1 MTQDD
6 EFTLVCEAGDTD
18 GRPAETKLLSRS
30 GKVYK
35 VLAATVPSM
44 FRRLSPED
52 EREFI
57 AWARSHADHEIRAIY
72 HPVIQNEMFL
82 IRQNRASLQGQT
94 HGNDNAE

>member
-6 EFTLVCEAGDTD
+6 EFTLVCEVDDTY
-18 GRPAETKLLSRS
+18 GRAAETTFLSRR

-44 FRRLSPED
+44 FSRLSPED
-52 EREFI
+52 ERVFI
-57 AWARSHADHEIRAIY
+57 EWARRHADNEIRAIY
-72 HPVIQNEMFL
+72 HPVIQNEMFS
-82 IRQNRASLQGQT
+82 IREDRSALWRQT